1 MPPFTINS
9 ISHHPRVCEGGI
21 HEGPLA
27 THILMKKVF
36 LQTAKDIKEFVEEIK
51 KEQEQKEQ
59 LLEDRKE

>member
-1 MPPFTINS
+1 M
-9 ISHHPRVCEGGI
+9 CEGGI

-36 LQTAKDIKEFVEEIK
+36 LQTAKDIKEFIDEVK
-51 KEQEQKEQ
+51 KEREQQEQ